1 MKAIRIKA
9 AGTAEV
15 QTGVPV
21 PKLRDDYILIKTE
34 AVALNPTDWKH
45 IDFLA
50 GPGARVGCDY
60 SGIVEEVG
68 SKVQNGIKVG
78 DRVAGMIH
86 GSNPSNH
93 EDGSF
98 AEYVVAKGALQ
109 MRIPDTLSFED
120 AATLGAGIITMGQSL
135 YQSLGLPLPNNPSK
149 ENIPVLIYGGS
160 TATGTLAI
168 QFAKLSGL
176 QVIVT
181 CSPRNEKLVRDLG
194 ADFVFDYKSP
204 TCAADIRS
212 ATNNRLAHA
221 FDTIASNDSA
231 QICCSAIGP
240 QGGRYT
246 SLEPIEKLP
255 RDDVTKL
262 NTMAFTAVGEAF
274 EIAGFQVPAKEEDY
288 TFAVIFTRLAQDLL
302 AQQKF
307 KPHPVSVQ
315 EGGLDSVLDGLQRMR
330 EGRVSGVKLVYPI

>member
-1 MKAIRIKA
+1 MNR
-9 AGTAEV
+9 
-15 QTGVPV
+15 
-21 PKLRDDYILIKTE
+21 
-34 AVALNPTDWKH
+34 
-45 IDFLA
+45 
-50 GPGARVGCDY
+50 
-60 SGIVEEVG
+60 
-68 SKVQNGIKVG
+68 
-78 DRVAGMIH
+78 
-86 GSNPSNH
+86 
-93 EDGSF
+93 
-98 AEYVVAKGALQ
+98 
-109 MRIPDTLSFED
+109 
-120 AATLGAGIITMGQSL
+120 
-135 YQSLGLPLPNNPSK
+135 
-149 ENIPVLIYGGS
+149 
-160 TATGTLAI
+160 
-168 QFAKLSGL
+168 SGL

-181 CSPRNEKLVRDLG
+181 CSPRNEKLVRALG

-288 TFAVIFTRLAQDLL
+288 TFAVMFTRLAQDLL